1 MRLTDDEA
9 KAFMALYVKTS
20 GKLITLDEA
29 HAMGTRLLTLY
40 ELLLRPLPD

>member
-9 KAFMALYVKTS
+9 KEFVALYAETS
-20 GKLITLDEA
+20 GKPITLDEA
-29 HAMGTRLLTLY
+29 HAMGARLLTLY

>member
-1 MRLTDDEA
+1 MRLSDDEA
-9 KAFMALYVKTS
+9 REFMTLCAKAS
-20 GKLITLDEA
+20 GKSMTLEEA

>member
-9 KAFMALYVKTS
+9 REFMALYAKTS
-20 GKLITLDEA
+20 GKPITLDEA